1 LGLQKR
7 AALIGTSLDMPVG
20 CNNQRS
26 PPASQKTMARS
37 VQINAEAKKGVGR
50 GKKERNIVLSW
61 VFLILYD
68 VCCVMLAASDKKAPR
83 VRRWLV

>member
-1 LGLQKR
+1 
-7 AALIGTSLDMPVG
+7 M
-20 CNNQRS
+20 
-26 PPASQKTMARS
+26 
-37 VQINAEAKKGVGR
+37 
-50 GKKERNIVLSW
+50 VLSW